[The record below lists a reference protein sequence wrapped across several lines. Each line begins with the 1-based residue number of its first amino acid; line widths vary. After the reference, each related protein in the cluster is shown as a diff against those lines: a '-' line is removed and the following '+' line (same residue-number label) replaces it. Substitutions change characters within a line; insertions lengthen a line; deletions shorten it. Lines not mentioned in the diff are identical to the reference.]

1 MIQVY
6 TDSFKL
12 SQDYYDRVIFS
23 LPIRQLECS
32 CGEAG
37 SLIFYGFYNRKVKSD
52 GELIVFRIRR
62 VKCRKCGKTH
72 AILPASL
79 VPCSQISLQDQQQII
94 YDASKPGHCS
104 GVMERNPL
112 VDENNAGH
120 ILRQFRRQAHFPG
133 PFCHGPARPPLFP
146 SFLHAVHAG
155 PPYPECPFLFT
166 NIGLP
171 DHPAVF
177 LYTAKK
183 TRKGG
188 RS

>member
-23 LPIRQLECS
+23 LPLHQLECS

-52 GELIVFRIRR
+52 GELIVFRIQR

-112 VDENNAGH
+112 VDENNCVLS
-120 ILRQFRRQAHFPG
+120 IKNPQNRKENSPLSEWEFPIFRKR
-133 PFCHGPARPPLFP
+133 HGGIYVNELA
-146 SFLHAVHAG
+146 SH
-155 PPYPECPFLFT
+155 Y
-166 NIGLP
+166 IGL
-171 DHPAVF
+171 
-177 LYTAKK
+177 
-183 TRKGG
+183 
-188 RS
+188 